1 MRWYRRARQRHLS
14 DDSLQTIARGERGIP
29 RRGHRHWGIIEF
41 RPPRS
46 WEMFTQEELMTKMV
60 QSLGQGMEI

>member
-1 MRWYRRARQRHLS
+1 MRGYRRARQTHLS
-14 DDSLQTIARGERGIP
+14 DDSLQTIARGECGIP

-41 RPPRS
+41 RHPRS
-46 WEMFTQEELMTKMV
+46 WEMFTQKELTTKMV